1 MVVMNSY
8 WNKYVLFYD
17 TFGACIVHSEWLN
30 TLAATIWNKSNKI
43 LTDRFKQFSLHCLTN
58 NFFWNHVISCGSDG
72 KGIVRHNHLWDAI
85 FSSAASASLAP
96 WKPEWALI
104 PGKGNQPADDLIPH
118 WSKGLDAALDVTVV
132 CKGTTSRV
140 DSEVVTWFF

>member
-1 MVVMNSY
+1 MVVMNSC

-72 KGIVRHNHLWDAI
+72 KGIVRHNHLYFPQQLVIPWPQE
-85 FSSAASASLAP
+85 SSNGASFLE
-96 WKPEWALI
+96 KEIIQLMI
-104 PGKGNQPADDLIPH
+104 
-118 WSKGLDAALDVTVV
+118 WSCAGSMAWMLLLKWLNSTL
-132 CKGTTSRV
+132 CKGTTSRA
-140 DSEVVTWFF
+140 DSEVVNWFF